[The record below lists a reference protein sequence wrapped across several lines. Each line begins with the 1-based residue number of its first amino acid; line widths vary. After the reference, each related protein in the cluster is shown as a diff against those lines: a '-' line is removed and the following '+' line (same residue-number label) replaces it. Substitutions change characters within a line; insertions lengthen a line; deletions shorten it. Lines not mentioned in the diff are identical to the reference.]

1 MRQHK
6 WRTGRILG
14 IVMAAVML
22 GGIATPIC
30 AVAEESEAVE
40 MQDGEMQDSDA
51 LDLGTQDP
59 VTQELEGQDVEI
71 QDDGILEYVALG
83 DSISNGYSADSES
96 EIISYPQ
103 LIAHDLEE
111 MAGEDV
117 ELSKDTKNG
126 LTTTKLNSV
135 ILKRKQVQESLQKAD
150 FVTVTIGAN
159 DLMNQ
164 FKKVAKEILNNNTKF
179 STAN

>member
-14 IVMAAVML
+14 IVMAAAML

-51 LDLGTQDP
+51 LDLETQDP

-83 DSISNGYSADSES
+83 DSISNG
-96 EIISYPQ
+96 
-103 LIAHDLEE
+103 
-111 MAGEDV
+111 
-117 ELSKDTKNG
+117 
-126 LTTTKLNSV
+126 
-135 ILKRKQVQESLQKAD
+135 
-150 FVTVTIGAN
+150 
-159 DLMNQ
+159 
-164 FKKVAKEILNNNTKF
+164 
-179 STAN
+179 

>member
-40 MQDGEMQDSDA
+40 MQDGE
-51 LDLGTQDP
+51 
-59 VTQELEGQDVEI
+59 I

-83 DSISNGYSADSES
+83 DSISNGYSADPKS

-117 ELSKDTKNG
+117 
-126 LTTTKLNSV
+126 
-135 ILKRKQVQESLQKAD
+135 
-150 FVTVTIGAN
+150 
-159 DLMNQ
+159 
-164 FKKVAKEILNNNTKF
+164 
-179 STAN
+179 